1 MSGRYTSRE
10 MKIKTLR
17 VLAVILAV
25 AFLVSAALFGIS
37 LWERYNGN
45 FLGTDSDSLEDSIQF
60 DGKEYV
66 LKENLETFLVL
77 GLDKFDEENL
87 ESYNNDKQSDFL
99 MLLVIDNDSKSFSAL
114 HINRD
119 TMVEIDVLGVAGD
132 KIGTTKKQLALA
144 HTYGSGKEVSCRNVA
159 KSVSRLLKN
168 ADVDH
173 YASVTMDAVP
183 IFNDLVGGVE
193 VTVLDDFSGIDD
205 TLKKGEK
212 TVLMGE
218 HALSYVRTRYGLDDS
233 TNNSRMKRQKQ
244 YMDALYDKTLQQ
256 IKADDSFIGNA
267 FLKLNPYIVSDCSAN
282 RLEALMKK
290 LSEYKFDDMYDIEGK
305 LTKGKKFMEFYPN
318 EDSVEEITV
327 KLFYELKK

>member
-1 MSGRYTSRE
+1 MSGRYTPRE
-10 MKIKTLR
+10 IKIKTLR
-17 VLAVILAV
+17 VLAIILSV

-45 FLGTDSDSLEDSIQF
+45 FLGADSDSLEDSIYF
-60 DGKEYV
+60 DGKKYT
-66 LKENLETFLVL
+66 LKENLDTFLVL
-77 GLDKFDEENL
+77 GLDKFDEEKL
-87 ESYNNDKQSDFL
+87 ESYNNDKQADFL
-99 MLLVIDNDSKSFSAL
+99 MLLVIDNDNKSFQAL

-119 TMVEIDVLGVAGD
+119 TIVEMDVLGVAGD
-132 KIGTTKKQLALA
+132 KIDTAKKQIALA

-168 ADVDH
+168 ANIEH

-205 TLKKGEK
+205 TLIKGEN

-218 HALSYVRTRYGLDDS
+218 QALSYVRTRYGLDDS
-233 TNNSRMKRQKQ
+233 TNNSRMKRQQQ
-244 YMDALYDKTLQQ
+244 YLDALYNKTIQQ
-256 IKADDSFIGNA
+256 IEADSGFIENT

-282 RLEALMKK
+282 RLETLMKK
-290 LSEYKFDDMYDIEGK
+290 LSDYEFVDMYDFDGETK
-305 LTKGKKFMEFYPN
+305 KGKKFMEFYPN
-318 EDSVEEITV
+318 ENSVEEITV